1 MSLPGLDFGTW
12 EEAQQRKRTL
22 DSRPDSGRAA
32 ARTPTHKAPIQPRPD
47 RVECRKCIQLRE
59 RRNGQQ
65 HRYQTHY
72 QKIGLFPPQLRPSHE
87 STSEP
92 LQCNQCK
99 RDAAAAATTKNILNA
114 GVPTDG
120 VSLSPSMTVLQL
132 PKRNLSFQR
141 QESKEV
147 QTRALVSQVAEYYE
161 SYVREMNLSKHFLDN
176 TIVTSIHPLHISSGN
191 QCPNARWIVY
201 G

>member
-1 MSLPGLDFGTW
+1 M
-12 EEAQQRKRTL
+12 
-22 DSRPDSGRAA
+22 
-32 ARTPTHKAPIQPRPD
+32 
-47 RVECRKCIQLRE
+47 
-59 RRNGQQ
+59 
-65 HRYQTHY
+65 
-72 QKIGLFPPQLRPSHE
+72 
-87 STSEP
+87 
-92 LQCNQCK
+92 
-99 RDAAAAATTKNILNA
+99 
-114 GVPTDG
+114 DG
-120 VSLSPSMTVLQL
+120 MSLSPSMTVLQL